1 MTSTVPGPLRIGL
14 LGPFYV
20 YVGGQEIK
28 PEVWTSK
35 KALSLLKY
43 LAARHGQRVSSDAL
57 MDLLWPDSGDGDST
71 RLLHTAVWFVRNK
84 IGPENTLA
92 ESPLHYSDG
101 SYWLEL
107 CDDCLDT
114 SLFENHV
121 KGSRKLEKGNPQLA
135 LAHCLEALQL
145 YRDDFLCDDLYEEWT
160 TPYRDEYQE
169 LFFEISQRAAHLLL
183 KFRNDYKGALR
194 ICRQAIRKD
203 PFREEIYQAGI
214 EALILD
220 QRYPEA
226 MNLYRQYCQMLKEE
240 FQLEPSQTI
249 QDLVNDIKHGTGKSA
264 MIDTANTETTR
275 GAFPCDRT
283 ILQSMFASEVRR
295 LERTQSNFSILIVSC
310 EGRDQ
315 NDSKS
320 RMIFDILQQSL
331 RHSDMICQYAPDKIV
346 AFLPDTNA
354 QGSRM
359 LLRRMEQLIA
369 TEVGNSSGITF
380 EILNSENLQYMQ
392 ERWKTR
398 LA

>member
-20 YVGGQEIK
+20 YVGRQEIK

-43 LAARHGQRVSSDAL
+43 LAARNGQRVSSDAL
-57 MDLLWPDSGDGDST
+57 IELLWPDSGNGDNT

-84 IGPENTLA
+84 IGPEDTLA

-107 CDDCLDT
+107 CGDCLDT

-121 KGSRKLEKGNPQLA
+121 KGSRNLENSKPEQA
-135 LAHCLEALQL
+135 LEHCLEALQL

-160 TPYRDEYQE
+160 TSYRDEYQE
-169 LFFEISQRAAHLLL
+169 LFFEISLRAAYLLM
-183 KFRNDYKGALR
+183 KYRHDYKRAFQ
-194 ICRQAIRKD
+194 ICRQAVRKD
-203 PFREEIYQAGI
+203 PFREEIYQVGI

-220 QRYPEA
+220 QRFPEA
-226 MNLYRQYCQMLKEE
+226 MNLYRQYCQMLREE
-240 FQLEPSQTI
+240 FQLEPSQAI
-249 QDLVNDIKHGTGKSA
+249 QDLVNDIKHGTNQSA
-264 MIDTANTETTR
+264 IIETANTETTR
-275 GAFPCDRT
+275 GAFPCDST

-295 LERTQSNFSILIVSC
+295 LDRTKSNFSILIVSC
-310 EGRDQ
+310 EERDQ
-315 NDSKS
+315 SGSKY
-320 RMIFDILQQSL
+320 RMIFDTLQQSL

-359 LLRRMEQLIA
+359 LLRRLEQIIA
-369 TEVGNSSGITF
+369 TKVGNATGITF